1 MSVLKG
7 QMDVVTTALI
17 LLEVICVSV
26 WMDMN
31 WSQII
36 TLVQV
41 ITTYSGISIMYV
53 AIGLNFKCIIY
64 RLYA

>member
-1 MSVLKG
+1 MSVNKG
-7 QMDVVTTALI
+7 QMNVIITVLI
-17 LLEVICVSV
+17 LLEVIIVLA

-41 ITTYSGISIMYV
+41 YRLPTVNTYSCHQI
-53 AIGLNFKCIIY
+53 
-64 RLYA
+64 